1 MRKSELRYVGEGGE
15 GTLCVFTPPSEV
27 LPDDVPISCVA
38 IPILNRSGGLMLA
51 IPSNYLAPHALI
63 DGALAD
69 ESSMLGPS
77 KEFSCTFLEEDETGG
92 EYRLDAPGYFLAI
105 DVTDSALPS
114 LREYDPVTDPSEIIQ
129 AFIAEHPEAIADVKS
144 CFDEVR
150 TWVATM
156 EDGSRTHFYSARE
169 ELSAPGP
176 KRKTSP
182 KRVTAA
188 ALAQTVTALATQV
201 QKIAAQQ
208 DAMMKLQ
215 QAQSATPA
223 IAPSIGNTGLG
234 SRLPAVS
241 QGLQMQPIGNLGQLA
256 GIAGPPPKTKAPAL
270 GGSGVMVL
278 PDTGETLEN
287 MELPEQ
293 SQVSKALLQQSAAIT
308 SLVAHLATNDPISDL
323 QGGASS
329 GLSLSTKG
337 AARRERM
344 QQELASG
351 SSSFFMQVEQQL
363 FRRLNPSRP
372 MPKTDADLLG
382 SGVTLTS
389 YLEKFGGYR
398 VRQDYGLLMWMLAHA
413 FDAGAQGDNHM
424 MREHL
429 SLAICCLEQANLDG
443 SWNLAYILSLL
454 EEPPSQLFA
463 VKPGQIT
470 ALGRPFAP
478 LIPSAWSAVALAY
491 VKEMDLLSSRKQES
505 KAKGGPPKPSTDAE
519 APPKSPPRRPKFPKH
534 PNPKASPEATPKA
547 D

>member
-1 MRKSELRYVGEGGE
+1 MRKSELRYVGEAGD
-15 GTLCVFTPPSEV
+15 GTLCVFTPPSET
-27 LPDDVPISCVA
+27 LPDDVPICCMA

-51 IPSNYLAPHALI
+51 IPSNYLSPHVLI
-63 DGALAD
+63 DGAFAD
-69 ESSMLGPS
+69 ESSMFGPS
-77 KEFSCTFLEEDETGG
+77 KDFSCNFLEEDETGG
-92 EYRLDAPGYFLAI
+92 EHRLDTPGHFLAV
-105 DVTDSALPS
+105 DVTDSALS
-114 LREYDPVTDPSEIIQ
+114 NLREYDPVTDPSEIIQ
-129 AFIAEHPEAIADVKS
+129 AFIAEHPEAIADVRS
-144 CFDEVR
+144 CFEDVR
-150 TWVATM
+150 SWVASM
-156 EDGSRTHFYSARE
+156 EDGSRAHFYSARE
-169 ELSAPGP
+169 ELSTAGP
-176 KRKTSP
+176 KRRASP

-188 ALAQTVTALATQV
+188 ALAQTVAALATQV
-201 QKIAAQQ
+201 QNLASQQ

-223 IAPSIGNTGLG
+223 AAPSGGNMGLG

-241 QGLQMQPIGNLGQLA
+241 QGLQMQPVGNLGQLA
-256 GIAGPPPKTKAPAL
+256 SIAGPPPKTKAPAL
-270 GGSGVMVL
+270 GGSNVLDL
-278 PDTGETLEN
+278 PDTGEALEN
-287 MELPEQ
+287 MELPEH
-293 SQVSKALLQQSAAIT
+293 SPVSKALLQQSAAIT

-372 MPKTDADLLG
+372 MPKTDADLMG

-389 YLEKFGGYR
+389 YLEKFGGYK
-398 VRQDYGLLMWMLAHA
+398 VRQDYGLLMWILAHA
-413 FDAGAQGDNHM
+413 FDAGAQGDNHL

-463 VKPGQIT
+463 EKPGQIT

-478 LIPSAWSAVALAY
+478 LIPSTWSAVALAY
-491 VKEMDLLSSRKQES
+491 IKEMDLLSSRKQGS
-505 KAKGGPPKPSTDAE
+505 KAKGGAPRSSTDTE
-519 APPKSPPRRPKFPKH
+519 TPPKSPPRRPKFPKR

-547 D
+547 S